1 MKKEREI
8 AFKNYIILALV
19 LIITIIGVIYIFMWY
34 SSKEKSKLEL
44 PILDDYIMPINYNEL
59 NDYIVENKDAVIYTS
74 VLNDVNIRLFENKF
88 KNVIIKN
95 NLNSS
100 ILYLNLT
107 NEIKDTNVLL
117 KMEKKYGTKIDIPS
131 VMVFRDGVLTDV
143 YNIKEDNYNI
153 KKLEKYL
160 EKEVVI
166 ND

>member
-100 ILYLNLT
+100 ILYLDLT

-143 YNIKEDNYNI
+143 YNIKEDNYNV

>member
-74 VLNDVNIRLFENKF
+74 ALNDVNIRLFENKF
-88 KNVIIKN
+88 KNVIVKN

-100 ILYLNLT
+100 ILYLDLT
-107 NEIKDTNVLL
+107 NEIKDNNVLL
-117 KMEKKYGTKIDIPS
+117 KMEKKYGTKVDIPS

-143 YNIKEDNYNI
+143 YNIKKDNYNI

>member
-100 ILYLNLT
+100 ILYLDLT

>member
-44 PILDDYIMPINYNEL
+44 PILDDYIMSINYNEL

-100 ILYLNLT
+100 ILYLDLT

-143 YNIKEDNYNI
+143 YNIKEDNYNV

-160 EKEVVI
+160 EKEDVI

>member
-100 ILYLNLT
+100 ILYLDLT

-143 YNIKEDNYNI
+143 YNIKEDNYNV

-160 EKEVVI
+160 EKEDVI

>member
-44 PILDDYIMPINYNEL
+44 PILDDYIIPFNYNEL

-74 VLNDVNIRLFENKF
+74 VLNDVNIRLFEIKF
-88 KNVIIKN
+88 KNVIVKN

-100 ILYLNLT
+100 ILYLDLT
-107 NEIKDTNVLL
+107 NEIKDNNVLL
-117 KMEKKYGTKIDIPS
+117 KMEKKYGTKVDIPS

>member
-100 ILYLNLT
+100 ILYLDLT
-107 NEIKDTNVLL
+107 NEIKDNNVLL
-117 KMEKKYGTKIDIPS
+117 KMETKYGTKVDIPS

>member
-88 KNVIIKN
+88 KNVIVKN

-100 ILYLNLT
+100 ILYLDLT
-107 NEIKDTNVLL
+107 NEIKDNNVLL
-117 KMEKKYGTKIDIPS
+117 KMEKKYGTKVDIPS

-143 YNIKEDNYNI
+143 YNIKKDNYNI

>member
-44 PILDDYIMPINYNEL
+44 PILNDYIMPINYNEL

-88 KNVIIKN
+88 KNVIVKN

-100 ILYLNLT
+100 ILYLDLT
-107 NEIKDTNVLL
+107 NEIKDNNVLL
-117 KMEKKYGTKIDIPS
+117 KMEKKYGTKVDIPS

-143 YNIKEDNYNI
+143 YNIKKDNYNI

>member
-8 AFKNYIILALV
+8 PFKNYIILALV
-19 LIITIIGVIYIFMWY
+19 LILTIIGVIYIFMWY

-44 PILDDYIMPINYNEL
+44 PILDDYIMSINYNEL

-74 VLNDVNIRLFENKF
+74 VLNDINIRLFENKF
-88 KNVIIKN
+88 KNIIVKN

-100 ILYLNLT
+100 ILYLDLT
-107 NEIKDTNVLL
+107 DEIKDNNVLL
-117 KMEKKYGTKIDIPS
+117 NMEKKYGTKVDIPS
-131 VMVFRDGVLTDV
+131 VMVFKDGVLIDV

>member
-19 LIITIIGVIYIFMWY
+19 LIITIIGVIYFFMWY

-74 VLNDVNIRLFENKF
+74 VLNDINIRLFENKF
-88 KNVIIKN
+88 KNVIVKN
-95 NLNSS
+95 NLNNS
-100 ILYLNLT
+100 ILYLDLT
-107 NEIKDTNVLL
+107 DEIKDNNVLL
-117 KMEKKYGTKIDIPS
+117 NMEKKYGTKVDIPS
-131 VMVFRDGVLTDV
+131 VMVFRDGVLIDV

>member
-44 PILDDYIMPINYNEL
+44 PILDHYIMPINYNEL

-88 KNVIIKN
+88 KNVIVKN

-100 ILYLNLT
+100 ILYLDLT
-107 NEIKDTNVLL
+107 NEIKDNNVLL
-117 KMEKKYGTKIDIPS
+117 KMEKKYGTKVDIPS

>member
-44 PILDDYIMPINYNEL
+44 PILDDYIMPLNYNEL

-88 KNVIIKN
+88 KNVIVKN

-100 ILYLNLT
+100 ILYLDLT
-107 NEIKDTNVLL
+107 DEIKDNNVLL
-117 KMEKKYGTKIDIPS
+117 KMEKKYGTKVDIPS

>member
-44 PILDDYIMPINYNEL
+44 PILDDYIMSINYNEL

-88 KNVIIKN
+88 KNVIVKN

-100 ILYLNLT
+100 ILYLDLT
-107 NEIKDTNVLL
+107 NEIKDNNVLL
-117 KMEKKYGTKIDIPS
+117 KMEKKYGTKIEVPS

>member
-34 SSKEKSKLEL
+34 ISKEKSKLEL

-100 ILYLNLT
+100 ILYLDLT

>member
-1 MKKEREI
+1 M
-8 AFKNYIILALV
+8 
-19 LIITIIGVIYIFMWY
+19 
-34 SSKEKSKLEL
+34 
-44 PILDDYIMPINYNEL
+44 
-59 NDYIVENKDAVIYTS
+59 
-74 VLNDVNIRLFENKF
+74 LNDVNIRLFENKF
-88 KNVIIKN
+88 KNVIVKN

-100 ILYLNLT
+100 ILYLDLT
-107 NEIKDTNVLL
+107 NEIKDNNVLL
-117 KMEKKYGTKIDIPS
+117 KMEKKYGTKVDIPS

>member
-88 KNVIIKN
+88 KNVIVKN

-100 ILYLNLT
+100 ILYLDLT
-107 NEIKDTNVLL
+107 NEIKDNNVLL
-117 KMEKKYGTKIDIPS
+117 KMEKKYGIKVDIPS

>member
-1 MKKEREI
+1 
-8 AFKNYIILALV
+8 
-19 LIITIIGVIYIFMWY
+19 MWY

-88 KNVIIKN
+88 KNVIVKN

-100 ILYLNLT
+100 ILYLDLT
-107 NEIKDTNVLL
+107 NEIKDNNVLL
-117 KMEKKYGTKIDIPS
+117 KMEKKYGTKVDIPS

>member
-74 VLNDVNIRLFENKF
+74 MLNDVNIRLFENKF
-88 KNVIIKN
+88 KNVIVKN

-100 ILYLNLT
+100 ILYLDLT
-107 NEIKDTNVLL
+107 NEIKDNNVLL
-117 KMEKKYGTKIDIPS
+117 KMEKKYGTKVDIPS

>member
-34 SSKEKSKLEL
+34 SSKEKSQLEL

-88 KNVIIKN
+88 KNVIVKN

-100 ILYLNLT
+100 ILYLDLT
-107 NEIKDTNVLL
+107 NEIKDNNVLL
-117 KMEKKYGTKIDIPS
+117 NMEKKYGTKVDIPS

>member
-19 LIITIIGVIYIFMWY
+19 LILTIIGVIYIFMWY

-100 ILYLNLT
+100 ILYLDLT
-107 NEIKDTNVLL
+107 NEIKDNNVLL
-117 KMEKKYGTKIDIPS
+117 KMEKKYGTKVDIPS

>member
-19 LIITIIGVIYIFMWY
+19 LIITIIGVIYFFMWY

-88 KNVIIKN
+88 KNVIVKN

-100 ILYLNLT
+100 ILYLDLT
-107 NEIKDTNVLL
+107 DEIKDNNVLL
-117 KMEKKYGTKIDIPS
+117 KMEKKYGTKVDIPS

>member
-44 PILDDYIMPINYNEL
+44 PILDDYIMSINYNEL

-100 ILYLNLT
+100 ILYLDLT
-107 NEIKDTNVLL
+107 NEIKDNNVLL
-117 KMEKKYGTKIDIPS
+117 KMEKKYGTKVDIPS
-131 VMVFRDGVLTDV
+131 VMVFRDGALTDV

>member
-100 ILYLNLT
+100 ILYLDLT
-107 NEIKDTNVLL
+107 NEIKDNNVLL
-117 KMEKKYGTKIDIPS
+117 KMEKKYGTKVDIPS

-166 ND
+166 KD

>member
-100 ILYLNLT
+100 ILYLDLT

-131 VMVFRDGVLTDV
+131 VMMFRDGVLTDV

>member
-8 AFKNYIILALV
+8 PFKNYIILALV
-19 LIITIIGVIYIFMWY
+19 LILTIIGVIYIFMWY

-44 PILDDYIMPINYNEL
+44 PILDDYIMSINYNEL

-100 ILYLNLT
+100 ILYLDLT
-107 NEIKDTNVLL
+107 NEIKDNNVLL
-117 KMEKKYGTKIDIPS
+117 KMEKKYGTKVDIPS

-143 YNIKEDNYNI
+143 YNIKENNYNI

>member
-44 PILDDYIMPINYNEL
+44 TILDDYIMPINYNEL

-88 KNVIIKN
+88 KNVIVKN

-100 ILYLNLT
+100 ILYLDLT
-107 NEIKDTNVLL
+107 NEIKDNNVLL
-117 KMEKKYGTKIDIPS
+117 KMEKKYGTKVDIPS

>member
-88 KNVIIKN
+88 KNVIVKN

-100 ILYLNLT
+100 ILYLDLT
-107 NEIKDTNVLL
+107 NEIKDNNVLL
-117 KMEKKYGTKIDIPS
+117 KMEKKYGTKVDIPS

>member
-100 ILYLNLT
+100 ILYLDLT
-107 NEIKDTNVLL
+107 NEIKDNNVLL
-117 KMEKKYGTKIDIPS
+117 NMEKKYGTKVDIPS

-143 YNIKEDNYNI
+143 YNIKEDNYNV

>member
-100 ILYLNLT
+100 ILYLDLT
-107 NEIKDTNVLL
+107 NEIKDNNVLL
-117 KMEKKYGTKIDIPS
+117 KMEKKYGTKIEVPS
-131 VMVFRDGVLTDV
+131 LMVFKDGILIDV

>member
-100 ILYLNLT
+100 ILYLDLT
-107 NEIKDTNVLL
+107 NEIKDNNVLL

>member
-88 KNVIIKN
+88 KNVIVKN

-100 ILYLNLT
+100 ILYLDLT
-107 NEIKDTNVLL
+107 DEIKDNNVLL
-117 KMEKKYGTKIDIPS
+117 KMEKKYGTKVDIPS
-131 VMVFRDGVLTDV
+131 VMVFR
-143 YNIKEDNYNI
+143 N
-153 KKLEKYL
+153 
-160 EKEVVI
+160 
-166 ND
+166 

>member
-88 KNVIIKN
+88 KNLIIKN

-100 ILYLNLT
+100 ILYLDLT
-107 NEIKDTNVLL
+107 NEIKDDNVLL
-117 KMEKKYGTKIDIPS
+117 KMEKKYGTKVDIPS

>member
-59 NDYIVENKDAVIYTS
+59 NDYIIENKDAVIYTS

-100 ILYLNLT
+100 ILYLDLT
-107 NEIKDTNVLL
+107 NEIKDNNVLL
-117 KMEKKYGTKIDIPS
+117 KMEKKYGTKVDIPS

>member
-100 ILYLNLT
+100 ILYLDLT
-107 NEIKDTNVLL
+107 NEIKDNNVLL
-117 KMEKKYGTKIDIPS
+117 KMEKKYGTKVDIPS

-143 YNIKEDNYNI
+143 YNIKENNYNI

>member
-8 AFKNYIILALV
+8 PFKNYIILALV
-19 LIITIIGVIYIFMWY
+19 LILTIIGVIYIFMWY

-100 ILYLNLT
+100 ILYLDLT
-107 NEIKDTNVLL
+107 NEIKDNNVLL
-117 KMEKKYGTKIDIPS
+117 KMEKKYGTKVDIPS

-143 YNIKEDNYNI
+143 YNIKEDNYNV

>member
-8 AFKNYIILALV
+8 PFKNYIILALV
-19 LIITIIGVIYIFMWY
+19 LILTIIGVIYIFMWY

-44 PILDDYIMPINYNEL
+44 PILDDYIMSINYNEL

-74 VLNDVNIRLFENKF
+74 VLNDINIRLFENKF
-88 KNVIIKN
+88 KNVIVKN

-100 ILYLNLT
+100 ILYLDLT
-107 NEIKDTNVLL
+107 DEIKDNNVLL
-117 KMEKKYGTKIDIPS
+117 KMEKKYGTKVDIPS
-131 VMVFRDGVLTDV
+131 VMVFKDGVLTDV
-143 YNIKEDNYNI
+143 YNIKENNYNI

>member
-19 LIITIIGVIYIFMWY
+19 LIITIIGVIYFFMWY

-88 KNVIIKN
+88 KNVIVKN

-100 ILYLNLT
+100 ILYLDLT
-107 NEIKDTNVLL
+107 DEIKDNNVLL
-117 KMEKKYGTKIDIPS
+117 KMEKKYGTKIEVPS

>member
-88 KNVIIKN
+88 RNVIIKN

-100 ILYLNLT
+100 ILYLDLT
-107 NEIKDTNVLL
+107 NEIKDNNVLL
-117 KMEKKYGTKIDIPS
+117 KMEKKYGTKVDIPS

-143 YNIKEDNYNI
+143 YNIKENNYNI